1 MGSGAYSIFIDP
13 PAGGGPQNRGRRV
26 VPVPPPENSGGV
38 KFTTVVLS
46 LAYEDL
52 QTGVHATGTFRIL
65 RGGGA
70 SSPPQPFDVP
80 AGRTPIAVLHSND
93 QAVSVETDPV
103 NDKLAEVTALV
114 EYTTP

>member
-52 QTGVHATGTFRIL
+52 QTGVHPTGMFRVL
-65 RGGGA
+65 RGGHPRHH
-70 SSPPQPFDVP
+70 SPSTSRPGGHPSP
-80 AGRTPIAVLHSND
+80 SCTRTIRQCRWRP
-93 QAVSVETDPV
+93 TPV